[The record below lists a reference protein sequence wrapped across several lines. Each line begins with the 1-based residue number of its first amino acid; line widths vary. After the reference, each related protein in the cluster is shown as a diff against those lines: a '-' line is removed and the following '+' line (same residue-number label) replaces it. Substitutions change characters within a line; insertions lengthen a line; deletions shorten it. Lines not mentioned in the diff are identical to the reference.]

1 MTKKIFRSIL
11 LTAGVVLLT
20 SLVVVMSG
28 LYGYFGEQQ
37 ERRLREELFLAA
49 QGVELNGRAYLEGV
63 GSGEYRLTWVAQ
75 DGRVLYD
82 TQAPAETLENH
93 SGREEIREAMETGEG
108 SDARMSGTLMR
119 RTAYYARRLAD
130 GTALRIATDQVTALA
145 LLLWMSQAILLLV
158 VLATVVSWILADR
171 LARQAVKPINDLD
184 LDDPLSN
191 NIYEELSPLLRRIH
205 KQKEQIAAQMKTLQE
220 HSDELTQITAGMSEG
235 MVLLN
240 EKGEI
245 LHLNPAAQAL
255 FHVSG
260 SWEGHD
266 FLELDRGAEMSHTIQ
281 TALTAGHGELRE
293 TRNGRE
299 YQFDVNRVESGGNVI
314 GVVLLAFDVTEKAA
328 AERSRREFTANV
340 SHELKTPLQ
349 SIIGSAE
356 LMENNMVAEE
366 DIPRFVGRIRTEAQR
381 MVTLI
386 EDILR
391 LSQMDEGVDPP
402 WESVELL
409 ALAREVCASL
419 EPQAAARGVTLAVYG
434 EAAAIP
440 GVKPLLHEMV
450 YNLCD
455 NAIKYNVE
463 GGSAEVSVIQE
474 GQSAVLTVRD
484 TGIGIP
490 PEYQEQ
496 VYERF
501 FRVDKSR
508 SKQSGGTGLGLAIV
522 KHAAQL
528 HGAKLRLDSGVGIGT
543 AISVTFLLNDA
554 AKRESGGR

>member
-255 FHVSG
+255 FHVSS

-281 TALTAGHGELRE
+281 TALTAGHGELWE

-440 GVKPLLHEMV
+440 GVKALLHEMV

-474 GQSAVLTVRD
+474 RQSAVLTVRD

-522 KHAAQL
+522 KHTAQL

-554 AKRESGGR
+554 AKRESSGR